1 MARILVV
8 DDETAVRERV
18 YDALTG
24 KGHEV
29 LAASSGPQLFE
40 LLKTQRADLIL
51 LDLSMPKTPG
61 TELAK
66 KLRTLDDAVP
76 IVLLRGAA
84 DGEVTADDKECIRPK
99 DILAKEPP
107 EAFVSGIERIVGQL
121 GAPAKA
127 GGLKGSGVR
136 ATILTIDDDPA
147 ARNMVKLIF
156 EGQGLR
162 VIQAASGEE
171 GLKTLEQEKPHA
183 VLLDLTMPGMD
194 GLMTLKKIK
203 AAHPQLPVIMVSAR
217 GEQETVREALRA
229 GAYDYVT
236 KPFSL
241 DYLESTV
248 LTKLLV
254 GIGGDAK

>member
-1 MARILVV
+1 MARVLIV
-8 DDETAVRERV
+8 DDDTAVRELV
-18 YDALTG
+18 YDALTP
-24 KGHEV
+24 KGHTV

-51 LDLSMPKTPG
+51 MDLSMPKTPG

-76 IVLLRGAA
+76 IVLLRGSA
-84 DGEVTADDKECIRPK
+84 DAEPTADDKECIQYK
-99 DILAKEPP
+99 DVLLKEPA
-107 EAFVSGIERIVGQL
+107 EALVSGIERIVGQL
-121 GAPAKA
+121 GAAGKA
-127 GGLKGSGVR
+127 GPKGAGVR
-136 ATILTIDDDPA
+136 ATILTVDDDPA
-147 ARNMVKLIF
+147 ARSMVKLIF
-156 EGQGLR
+156 EGQGMR

-171 GLKTLEQEKPHA
+171 ALKTLEQERPHA

-203 AAHPQLPVIMVSAR
+203 AKYAQLPVVMVSAR
-217 GEQETVREALRA
+217 GEQETVREAMRA

-248 LTKLLV
+248 LTKLLI
-254 GIGGDAK
+254 GIGGDKA